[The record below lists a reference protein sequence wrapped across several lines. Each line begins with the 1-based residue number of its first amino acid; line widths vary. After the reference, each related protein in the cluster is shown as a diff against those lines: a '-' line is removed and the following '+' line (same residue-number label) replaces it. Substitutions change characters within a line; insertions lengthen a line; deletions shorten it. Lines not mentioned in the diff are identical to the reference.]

1 MKYTIT
7 RSQYSTTYRS
17 PLFDIVI
24 YKQNPRPFLIFSNQS
39 GAAGVY
45 VDRKQI
51 AHLLKEKFKDSVDRR
66 IERSKMILVTI

>member
-7 RSQYSTTYRS
+7 RSQHSTTYRS

-24 YKQNPRPFLIFSNQS
+24 YKHNPRPFLIFSNQS
-39 GAAGVY
+39 GVAGVY

-66 IERSKMILVTI
+66 IERSKTLFVTR